1 MMGTILKAEC
11 PCGFTDEKIYFGA
24 GMEDIGHCYVPAL
37 KNGSSIIEMKNIRK
51 KTNLLDYVFYTEN
64 TLHEATANCKSY
76 QAWEFFLNMEN
87 NLCPK
92 CKTFNMRFLHLG
104 IYD

>member
-1 MMGTILKAEC
+1 MGTILKAEC
-11 PCGFTDEKIYFGA
+11 KCGFARDKIHFGA
-24 GMEDIGHCYVPAL
+24 GMEDFGQCYVPAL
-37 KNGSSIIEMKNIRK
+37 KNGSSTIEMKNIRNK
-51 KTNLLDYVFYTEN
+51 KNLLDYVFYTEN

-92 CKTFNMRFLHLG
+92 CKTYNMRFLHLG